1 MEPVTQQ
8 DDDEQR
14 EERARRRSNWPI
26 RRASLDDDGR
36 EELCAATTP
45 EERVAMMDAL
55 AQEAWRIA
63 GIPFPTYTR
72 ENTPIRRTTLA
83 DA

>member
-1 MEPVTQQ
+1 MDSVTQQ

-14 EERARRRSNWPI
+14 EERARGRHNWPI

-55 AQEAWRIA
+55 AREAWQIA
-63 GIPFPTYTR
+63 GKPFPTYSR
-72 ENTPIRRTTLA
+72 EDTPIRRTTLA